1 MKISRRNETMSLW
14 VIGNGRMSQEYQRV
28 LIGLQIKF
36 LVICRSKDK
45 MHNELGNY
53 YFDGVDCALLEF
65 QAPSHAI
72 VAVDIENLYGI
83 TCKLL
88 DAGVKNILIEKPG
101 SLYFHDLISL
111 KEKSKAIH
119 ASIFIGYNRRHYAS
133 VQKCLEII
141 QEDDGVKSVKFDFT
155 EVSSEIT
162 ELELS
167 NSVKNLWIIANSS
180 HVLDLVFFMCGLPTT
195 LYSSISGHIDWH
207 PTGSKF
213 GGVGFINSDILFSY
227 FADWESPGRWG
238 IELNTKKHKF
248 ILQPLEELKIM
259 DLQSFEI
266 KGVKLN
272 DYYDKVYKPG
282 IYAQTLN
289 FMSNSSTNMCTLDEQ
304 INRYKIF
311 SKIAN
316 YGTF

>member
-1 MKISRRNETMSLW
+1 MSLW
-14 VIGNGRMSQEYQRV
+14 LIGNGRMSQEYQRV
-28 LIGLQIKF
+28 LIDLQIEF

-45 MHNELGNY
+45 IHNELGKY
-53 YFDGVDCALLEF
+53 YFDGVDCALLEL

-111 KEKSKAIH
+111 KEKSKAID

-141 QEDDGVKSVKFDFT
+141 QEDNGVKSVKFDFT
-155 EVSSEIT
+155 EVSSEVSK
-162 ELELS
+162 LELS

-180 HVLDLVFFMCGLPTT
+180 HVLDLVFFMCGVPTT
-195 LYSSISGHIDWH
+195 LNSSVSGHIDWH
-207 PTGSKF
+207 PSGSKF
-213 GGVGFINSDILFSY
+213 AGVGFINSHILFSY

-266 KGVKLN
+266 KKVKLN
-272 DYYDKVYKPG
+272 DYYDKTYKPG

-289 FMSNSSTNMCTLDEQ
+289 FMRNSSTNMCTLDEQ
-304 INRYKIF
+304 INQYKLF

-316 YGTF
+316 YN